1 MFPLESKND
10 DYMVKNMSIKV
21 ISMDHTA
28 QIFTTGSSNTVWCVL
43 KSYVDYFPRTRKC

>member
-21 ISMDHTA
+21 ISMVRVE
-28 QIFTTGSSNTVWCVL
+28 IIC
-43 KSYVDYFPRTRKC
+43 